1 MPGKDDIYWR
11 RLGEE
16 LLGSDLLLFAGEVF
30 ASENSIVSEL
40 GWDLSLALKGLSL
53 GNEINKRPV
62 LASQRAMMW
71 QLTKENREEAV
82 GDIVA
87 LFLRSFKNCID
98 AHGGAAP
105 ECHPGWFCCPP
116 LNSSPVFLHCQS
128 FLTHSSKRRLAG
140 GNRRECVLSFRD
152 KHPS

>member
-1 MPGKDDIYWR
+1 MPGKDDICWR

-71 QLTKENREEAV
+71 QLIKENREEAV

-98 AHGGAAP
+98 AHGGAVP
-105 ECHPGWFCCPP
+105 ECHPGWFSCPP
-116 LNSSPVFLHCQS
+116 LNSGPVSLYCQS
-128 FLTHSSKRRLAG
+128 FHTQQQEAVSKREQERVCPFL
-140 GNRRECVLSFRD
+140 
-152 KHPS
+152 

>member
-11 RLGEE
+11 RRREE
-16 LLGSDLLLFAGEVF
+16 LLGSDLLLFAGEAF

-71 QLTKENREEAV
+71 QLTKENREGAV
-82 GDIVA
+82 GDIAA
-87 LFLRSFKNCID
+87 LFLRPFKNCID
-98 AHGGAAP
+98 AHGGQLLNAAQV
-105 ECHPGWFCCPP
+105 G
-116 LNSSPVFLHCQS
+116 SPVLPC
-128 FLTHSSKRRLAG
+128 TLAVSHYPVNHFIRTTARG
-140 GNRRECVLSFRD
+140 S
-152 KHPS
+152 